1 MLLTL
6 RNPTSEL
13 PPWAQ
18 VWSAVAAFK
27 IDKIDEEPLVQV
39 LRHAR
44 HVGVQIDLIRERFW
58 DLESVTK
65 KSREKGPESVLSV
78 SNGQLFI
85 NEKKIGSLH
94 YCYRHSLE
102 PTGPKSIHMRRYL
115 DDKFFE
121 FSLEN
126 GVAILGMESI
136 MVNYF
141 QADDASDILTLWS
154 KFCNEDIQKLP
165 TLREW
170 ALITKMLQEK
180 WAGRKVSSPRVGATI
195 HYIEH
200 AVAYLGALLGALR
213 YAVNRMGAEAMKQ
226 AVNDVIKNTKD
237 SLDEKY
243 HGIFNHSLNE
253 AEEKRMRFQIRKKGF
268 QVLEGLPRS
277 FWQIYT
283 ALFKL
288 LKADENKLSKSLRKC
303 LVRGRLVTAQQFP
316 IELLKEGTPVI
327 VDALNIGSIEEYSK
341 AYPATRV
348 HDSGACC
355 VSCGKPESAIL
366 RRSERL
372 LMHPRVVSQH
382 VLTPDYIKEC
392 ILCQAAFLKAKATI
406 GEEDMVIK
414 KIQSEP
420 LELLSLSKEDKE
432 PIKISLERLPLSR
445 ILRAY
450 HSAAENL
457 ATEVFKMEDP
467 FGEIVEIITGHSYEL
482 LSEDGSIKL
491 DSDRLEILA
500 KLYLWMMQ
508 KRINKRRHS
517 RVIADVVKHV
527 CQSFNLCDALYRVTV
542 GMPHT

>member
-195 HYIEH
+195 HYIELKNWH
-200 AVAYLGALLGALR
+200 N
-213 YAVNRMGAEAMKQ
+213 NR
-226 AVNDVIKNTKD
+226 N
-237 SLDEKY
+237 
-243 HGIFNHSLNE
+243 F
-253 AEEKRMRFQIRKKGF
+253 
-268 QVLEGLPRS
+268 
-277 FWQIYT
+277 
-283 ALFKL
+283 
-288 LKADENKLSKSLRKC
+288 C
-303 LVRGRLVTAQQFP
+303 FP
-316 IELLKEGTPVI
+316 ICT
-327 VDALNIGSIEEYSK
+327 N
-341 AYPATRV
+341 
-348 HDSGACC
+348 
-355 VSCGKPESAIL
+355 
-366 RRSERL
+366 
-372 LMHPRVVSQH
+372 
-382 VLTPDYIKEC
+382 
-392 ILCQAAFLKAKATI
+392 FL
-406 GEEDMVIK
+406 
-414 KIQSEP
+414 
-420 LELLSLSKEDKE
+420 
-432 PIKISLERLPLSR
+432 
-445 ILRAY
+445 
-450 HSAAENL
+450 
-457 ATEVFKMEDP
+457 
-467 FGEIVEIITGHSYEL
+467 GH
-482 LSEDGSIKL
+482 
-491 DSDRLEILA
+491 
-500 KLYLWMMQ
+500 
-508 KRINKRRHS
+508 
-517 RVIADVVKHV
+517 
-527 CQSFNLCDALYRVTV
+527 
-542 GMPHT
+542 